1 MGVFVLG
8 ELAYRVA
15 LADLASAG
23 QQQCFAGTA
32 PLPFQQIVR
41 DFALIPY
48 EGSIFCLVCAKCR
61 ISKWGFGAKCRI
73 LK

>member
-41 DFALIPY
+41 DFALKH
-48 EGSIFCLVCAKCR
+48 GSSFPNPL
-61 ISKWGFGAKCRI
+61 
-73 LK
+73 